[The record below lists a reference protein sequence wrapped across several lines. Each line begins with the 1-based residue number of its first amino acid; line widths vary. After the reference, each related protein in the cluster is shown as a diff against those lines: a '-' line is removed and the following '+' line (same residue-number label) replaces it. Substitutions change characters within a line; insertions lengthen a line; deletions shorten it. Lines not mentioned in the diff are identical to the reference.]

1 MAPVTNRGTYV
12 RTYVRNCP
20 ALVPPRVASREKDQ
34 GGGGGGPKPVEKG
47 EDLPR
52 SKPSGARGA
61 EERGQIRRCPI
72 PYKPFSGAVLGGTAV
87 CARKRACVRAF
98 AHARV

>member
-1 MAPVTNRGTYV
+1 M
-12 RTYVRNCP
+12 RNCP

-34 GGGGGGPKPVEKG
+34 SGGGRGAEAGGKKG

-87 CARKRACVRAF
+87 CARERACVRAF